1 MISSSLVIHR
11 LADTPFEHYGTPYAT
26 YRIAVI
32 FVFPSFQSFFFFSA
46 SSQAIDSFG
55 GAGGIPYIC
64 YLFPNSLDML
74 FATNNLRASCS
85 WCDRRVFFLFLT
97 FLFLVIAALLS
108 FHPTV
113 GQLPRKLINH
123 HPIPSHD
130 RTDSASWTFDPTR
143 DAENY
148 GLSHA
153 QCSSAFPKLYT
164 SIHEMV
170 ARHSSNPIKQNH
182 LDAKLTGNAAVTL
195 PVKVMI
201 FEGELFVTDDEGMTD
216 YYGTRL
222 FATLDSIHRALVAFP
237 DRAQLP
243 NCEFIISWG
252 DQPAHGAPLWGYTKK
267 DTPDYY
273 DTWLMPDFG
282 FFSWPEPKTGA
293 YTKVRRA
300 MKKLETDLPFE
311 KKIPKLVWRGALLVE
326 DRGKLLEQTQ
336 DKDWADVRT
345 INWQDPKD
353 LEENHVALPEHCRYM
368 FIAHVSGLSWSGQ
381 GKYVRNC
388 HSVVVSH
395 TLEWREIYDS
405 ALVYSGPEQNAVRV
419 ADDWS
424 DLEATM
430 ETLLVNTTAAEK
442 IADNAQVMLRDRY
455 LTPAAEACYWRKL
468 IQGYA
473 SVSFEPELYE
483 ADGRTLRG
491 VPYESF
497 TLLRKIHWDAY

>member
-1 MISSSLVIHR
+1 M
-11 LADTPFEHYGTPYAT
+11 
-26 YRIAVI
+26 
-32 FVFPSFQSFFFFSA
+32 
-46 SSQAIDSFG
+46 
-55 GAGGIPYIC
+55 
-64 YLFPNSLDML
+64 LFP
-74 FATNNLRASCS
+74 TNNLRASCS

-113 GQLPRKLINH
+113 GQLPRKVINN
-123 HPIPSHD
+123 HPISSHD

-148 GLSHA
+148 GLSDA

-170 ARHSSNPIKQNH
+170 ARHSSNPIKQKH
-182 LDAKLTGNAAVTL
+182 LDAELTGNAAVTL

-216 YYGTRL
+216 FYGTRL
-222 FATLDSIHRALVAFP
+222 FATLESIHRALVAFP

-293 YTKVRRA
+293 YTEVRRA
-300 MKKLETDLPFE
+300 MEKLETDLPFG

-326 DRGKLLEQTQ
+326 DRGKLLEQSQ

-405 ALVYSGPEQNAVRV
+405 ALVYSGPEQNTVRV

-430 ETLLVNTTAAEK
+430 ETLLANTTAAEK